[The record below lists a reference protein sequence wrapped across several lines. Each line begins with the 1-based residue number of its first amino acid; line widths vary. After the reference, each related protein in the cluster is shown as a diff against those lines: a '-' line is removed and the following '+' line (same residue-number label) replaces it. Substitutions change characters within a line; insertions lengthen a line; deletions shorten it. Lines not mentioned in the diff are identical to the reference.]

1 MFSMA
6 RVRFGP
12 CVFVSD
18 APITLYPVTVQ
29 VAQRLFCV
37 FNITRSTT
45 DAVVVDD
52 AVVLTGPDIGEADVL
67 QLGPVLVTENG
78 QITVQGH
85 VMVDSLNCL
94 GTKGVC
100 CTLGANLECPSP
112 MVVPSTALCVPVVL
126 PRATGARIVYGGCVV
141 ESASSILVGCE
152 SSFGTTAATA
162 VAATVAVASNVRRSV
177 FVVDDFEERMWEL
190 HDHVVADLDAD
201 MVHSVQMLALRRG
214 SFLTLAA
221 GRLNIA
227 RGIACGGGGVRCR
240 PGATLELPGMFTTG
254 CDRESGGIIVLCK
267 HGGKLAPLTT
277 CSETGAPTV
286 AVQTGAP
293 SDFDAGVFG
302 SSEFGASEFGSSEFG
317 SSESRANEFG
327 SSELGSSEFGSSESR
342 ANEFGSSEF
351 GSSESRANE
360 FGSSELGSSEFGSSE
375 SRANEFGSSAFG
387 SSAFG
392 SSAFGSSA
400 FGAGAFGAGA
410 FGASAFGASAFGA
423 SAFGAV
429 AQRTLNPRA
438 SEFVPS
444 AEIETLAI
452 THLEQCAEQS
462 EEEYVCACA
471 EWARAVTARMDK
483 HAAYCALRREL
494 RAHDPH
500 TEAAVCAMGTLD
512 AMEQEIHALD
522 ATVEYYRDL
531 REEACEMKIMDESI
545 LEAVNQ

>member
-342 ANEFGSSEF
+342 ANEFGSS
-351 GSSESRANE
+351 
-360 FGSSELGSSEFGSSE
+360 
-375 SRANEFGSSAFG
+375 AFG